1 MVSLSGLEID
11 EKIKSQFCGRTQ
23 NLVTIEQLLVTE
35 SLRCILMSAVQKK
48 KNMRLQYLRKK
59 PLKMANDRNNATVPV
74 FNAMFKK
81 SNIAASK
88 LHYK

>member
-1 MVSLSGLEID
+1 VAGD
-11 EKIKSQFCGRTQ
+11 Q

-35 SLRCILMSAVQKK
+35 SSRCIVISAVQRK
-48 KNMRLQYLRKK
+48 KNMSPQYLRKK
-59 PLKMANDRNNATVPV
+59 PLKMANDRKNATVPV
-74 FNAMFKK
+74 FNAMFEK

>member
-1 MVSLSGLEID
+1 VAGD
-11 EKIKSQFCGRTQ
+11 Q

-35 SLRCILMSAVQKK
+35 SSRCIVISAVQRK
-48 KNMRLQYLRKK
+48 KNMSPQYLHKK
-59 PLKMANDRNNATVPV
+59 PLKMANDRKNATVPV
-74 FNAMFKK
+74 FNAMFEK